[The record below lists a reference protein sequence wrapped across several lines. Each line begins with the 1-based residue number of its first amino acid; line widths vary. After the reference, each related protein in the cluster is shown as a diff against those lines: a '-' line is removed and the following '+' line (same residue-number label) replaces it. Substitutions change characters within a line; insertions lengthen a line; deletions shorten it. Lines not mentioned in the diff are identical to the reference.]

1 MNETVTVAEVVIR
14 SVRKLHRLCQI
25 IKDLIQVPK
34 DQRVGKFIHIHRM
47 VMSLERIGII
57 HQDWTI
63 SWQREHSGKII
74 QVRFNNGKLKE
85 QNSTD
90 YII

>member
-14 SVRKLHRLCQI
+14 SVRKLHRPCQI

-34 DQRVGKFIHIHRM
+34 DQQVEIFIRIHRM

-63 SWQREHSGKII
+63 LWQREHSGKII
-74 QVRFNNGKLKE
+74 QVRL
-85 QNSTD
+85 
-90 YII
+90 

>member
-14 SVRKLHRLCQI
+14 SVRKLHHPCQI

-34 DQRVGKFIHIHRM
+34 DQPVGKFIHIHRM
-47 VMSLERIGII
+47 EMSLERIGII

-63 SWQREHSGKII
+63 LWQREHSGKII
-74 QVRFNNGKLKE
+74 QVRFNNAVKAKK
-85 QNSTD
+85 
-90 YII
+90 